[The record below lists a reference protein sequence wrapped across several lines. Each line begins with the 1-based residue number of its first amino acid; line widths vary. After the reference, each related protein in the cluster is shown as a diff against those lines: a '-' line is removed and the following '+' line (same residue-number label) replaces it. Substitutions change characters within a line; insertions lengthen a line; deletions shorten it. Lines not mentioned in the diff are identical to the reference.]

1 MSLKEQ
7 LQDELK
13 QYMKARDTLRLEVVR
28 SVLTAVKN
36 IEVQK
41 MKTADDE
48 DVLQAIRQE
57 VKKRREAIEL
67 YEKAGR
73 NELAQKEQAELEVL
87 EAYLPKMMPEEEVR
101 NVIKAHIEQMKPKD
115 IKERGKVMGSIMQE
129 LKGKA
134 DGTLVGKILDEELA
148 AYLNGGQ

>member
-87 EAYLPKMMPEEEVR
+87 EAYLPKMMSDEEVR
-101 NVIKAHIEQMKPKD
+101 NVIKAHIVQMQPKD
-115 IKERGKVMGSIMQE
+115 IKERGKIMGSVMQE

-134 DGTLVGKILDEELA
+134 EGALVGKILDEELA